1 MFSKAALDILPPYY
15 LYNYKIKLIGD
26 NNLKVSPLYSYLS
39 KELKIL
45 KQYLVN
51 NLNKEFIKAS

>member
-26 NNLKVSPLYSYLS
+26 NNLKFSPLYSYLS

-45 KQYLVN
+45 K
-51 NLNKEFIKAS
+51 

>member
-1 MFSKAALDILPPYY
+1 MFSKLALDILPPYY

-26 NNLKVSPLYSYLS
+26 NDLKFSPLYSHSS

-51 NLNKEFIKAS
+51 NLSKGFIKAS